1 MHLVVSN
8 SVLALSFQFPRDTHL
23 FVFAWAALWI
33 AASMVWLTIE
43 QRHGVLLRQFKPPV
57 VLSIINHG
65 FTCFI
70 TPSLAMLMTLLY
82 SPVRVMGPM
91 VVFFLVSIISPT
103 LVRRR
108 LRADEPA
115 TCGQIDADGSA
126 KDRN

>member
-33 AASMVWLTIE
+33 AASMVLLTIE

-82 SPVRVMGPM
+82 SSVRVMGPM
-91 VVFFLVSIISPT
+91 VVFLLGEYYF
-103 LVRRR
+103 
-108 LRADEPA
+108 AD
-115 TCGQIDADGSA
+115 TG
-126 KDRN
+126 

>member
-43 QRHGVLLRQFKPPV
+43 QRHGVLLRQYKPPV

-82 SPVRVMGPM
+82 SSVLVMGPM

-115 TCGQIDADGSA
+115 TCGQINVDGNA

>member
-43 QRHGVLLRQFKPPV
+43 QRHGVLLRQYKPPL
-57 VLSIINHG
+57 VLSIINNV

-70 TPSLAMLMTLLY
+70 TPSVAMLMTLLY

-115 TCGQIDADGSA
+115 TCGQINVDGNA

>member
-43 QRHGVLLRQFKPPV
+43 QRHGVLLRQYKPPV

-70 TPSLAMLMTLLY
+70 TPSVAMLMTLLY
-82 SPVRVMGPM
+82 SPALVMGPM

-115 TCGQIDADGSA
+115 TCGQINVDGNA